1 MKLPALGNYDTP
13 TYRPTN
19 RQTER
24 PGHREDSLQI
34 NSFKT
39 IIFRRKTQ
47 HTYSILYHQVDIGQ
61 VEGSFVMGL
70 GLWTSEE
77 IKFNPENGQILTYNT
92 WVGNYNTWVG
102 NYITWVGKY
111 MYNECSIR

>member
-1 MKLPALGNYDTP
+1 MTHPHTDQP
-13 TYRPTN
+13 TD
-19 RQTER
+19 RQTDR
-24 PGHREDSLQI
+24 VTGKIH
-34 NSFKT
+34 FKLTVTT

-92 WVGNYNTWVG
+92 WVGNYNTYVG